1 MVTNSN
7 KLYQFWQEL
16 KRRKVI
22 KVIAMYAGA
31 AYVLIELANNV
42 VDPLHLPEWIPT
54 FVILLLVIG
63 FPITIILS
71 WIFDITPE
79 GMKKTESIEEVPE
92 QEPPPLPIKKGLK
105 TSDAIIAVLFVAVCI
120 LLYPK
125 IFSQKDFS
133 ELRGED
139 GRISVAVMPFE
150 NLTGESSNDV
160 WQNGISEYLIN
171 DLASSAELSVVST
184 QVMQEILGMTNQV
197 STASISPAHARETA
211 GKLNT
216 TVYVSGNFIG
226 YLSNTSILLNLI
238 STENGELVWSSKVV
252 GDLGTHYQEVLGNL
266 AEILMNYLEIS
277 ALEDKVGFDLSKAFT
292 KSSEAYRQYINGLNA
307 LVISDFQR
315 IFIDPGCGN

>member
-1 MVTNSN
+1 MSDNPN
-7 KLYQFWQEL
+7 KLSQFWQEL

-22 KVIAMYAGA
+22 KVIAMYAGV
-31 AYVLIELANNV
+31 AYILIELASNV
-42 VDPLHLPEWIPT
+42 AEPLHLPEWTPT

-133 ELRGED
+133 ELRGVD

-160 WQNGISEYLIN
+160 WQIV
-171 DLASSAELSVVST
+171 LS
-184 QVMQEILGMTNQV
+184 
-197 STASISPAHARETA
+197 
-211 GKLNT
+211 
-216 TVYVSGNFIG
+216 
-226 YLSNTSILLNLI
+226 
-238 STENGELVWSSKVV
+238 
-252 GDLGTHYQEVLGNL
+252 
-266 AEILMNYLEIS
+266 
-277 ALEDKVGFDLSKAFT
+277 
-292 KSSEAYRQYINGLNA
+292 
-307 LVISDFQR
+307 
-315 IFIDPGCGN
+315 